1 MNQLEMIKRAN
12 VDEIQEIEKNN
23 NCSTILRKKKPKTK
37 NKQVIIW
44 IK

>member
-23 NCSTILRKKKPKTK
+23 NCSTILRKKKKPKTK
-37 NKQVIIW
+37 NKQVII
-44 IK
+44 